1 MKEKMNKLSFI
12 KFKDC
17 LLEAIIK
24 TVKKYS
30 LSDKGLAAKTYE
42 ESLKSLR
49 ESQLNRKNRYRF
61 WTVSQRRTSKWPIGI
76 QKCSQHHQQVSA
88 NQNHNGNIPHSPEWL
103 NIKD

>member
-49 ESQLNRKNRYRF
+49 ESQLNRKTDTDF
-61 WTVSQRRTSKWPIGI
+61 GQCHKEGHP
-76 QKCSQHHQQVSA
+76 
-88 NQNHNGNIPHSPEWL
+88 NGQ
-103 NIKD
+103 